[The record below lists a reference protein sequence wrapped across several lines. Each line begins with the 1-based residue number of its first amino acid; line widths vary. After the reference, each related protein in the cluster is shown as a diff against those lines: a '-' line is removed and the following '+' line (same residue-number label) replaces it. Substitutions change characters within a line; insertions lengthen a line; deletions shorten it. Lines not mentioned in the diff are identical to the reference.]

1 MIKISKM
8 RSSVYYNLHK
18 KVFSVR
24 ESGRVVDHAHYV
36 MLSDVRFNVGLA
48 GQRKVR
54 LEKKKNV
61 HATVSGIRDDSFLWP
76 DLTEARRATYNPY
89 KNDTFVDA
97 ETGDPVLK
105 CELAFL
111 SKPVGQP
118 PMIFYWPELSS
129 NPATNY

>member
-1 MIKISKM
+1 MMTK
-8 RSSVYYNLHK
+8 RSNVYYNLHK

-36 MLSDVRFNVGLA
+36 MLSDVSFNVGLA

-54 LEKKKNV
+54 IEKKKNV
-61 HATVSGIRDDSFLWP
+61 HATVSGIRDDMFIWP

-97 ETGDPVLK
+97 ETGDPVLN
-105 CELAFL
+105 CDLAFL
-111 SKPVGQP
+111 HKPVGHP
-118 PMIFYWPELSS
+118 PVIFYWTDTSGEPS
-129 NPATNY
+129 TNH